1 MILKYKRCLRN
12 LHQNCHWH
20 KGKINLNSN
29 NLIILFS
36 FSSSTAG
43 RPSVLG
49 PGFSNPPGGDIL
61 VCNKTSIINNYPFL
75 GAAYLNR
82 TVMSYHY
89 YCWALGYA
97 SDESIDPIL
106 TTVCDDVNIEIF

>member
-1 MILKYKRCLRN
+1 MYWDQDFLILLEVTSLYA
-12 LHQNCHWH
+12 
-20 KGKINLNSN
+20 I
-29 NLIILFS
+29 
-36 FSSSTAG
+36 
-43 RPSVLG
+43 
-49 PGFSNPPGGDIL
+49 
-61 VCNKTSIINNYPFL
+61 NKTSIINNYPYL

-106 TTVCDDVNIEIF
+106 TTVCDDVNIEIFYVVLKLTLIF